1 MLLAIGENDW
11 LHGEAKVLRNGK
23 KVVDFESEGEHKRS
37 SRQEKAVTE
46 TQAKRIFAETKKNG

>member
-37 SRQEKAVTE
+37 SRLEK
-46 TQAKRIFAETKKNG
+46 ND